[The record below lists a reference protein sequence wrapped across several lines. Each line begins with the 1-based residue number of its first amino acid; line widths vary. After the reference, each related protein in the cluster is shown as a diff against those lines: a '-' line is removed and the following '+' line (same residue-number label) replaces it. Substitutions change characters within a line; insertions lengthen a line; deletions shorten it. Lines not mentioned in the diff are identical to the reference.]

1 MHFSPSLTR
10 RFSLASAAGL
20 AAATAVAPAA
30 KAQGNIDVD
39 ILNLALNLEYLEAEF
54 YLRAAFGAGLADADI
69 GGTGTLG
76 AVTGGTQVAFT
87 TPAIRDYAIEIAEDE
102 RNHVQFLRKA
112 LGSAAVARPKIDLAA
127 SFTNAARAA
136 GLIGPSDTFNPF
148 ANENAFLL
156 ASFIFED
163 VGVTAYK
170 GAAPLITDKGILE
183 AAAGILAVEAYHAGE
198 IRLLL
203 FQRGL
208 FVEAQKISDLRDA
221 ADGPGE
227 KDQGVRR
234 GGRANIVPT
243 DRNGLAYS
251 RSVSEVLNIVYLGGA
266 DANFGFFPDRLNGTF
281 N

>member
-10 RFSLASAAGL
+10 RFSLAGAAGL
-20 AAATAVAPAA
+20 AAATAVAPSA

-54 YLRAAFGAGLADADI
+54 YLRAAFGVGLADADI

-76 AVTGGTQVAFT
+76 AVTGGTQVTFT

-136 GLIGPSDTFNPF
+136 GLVGPSDTFNPF
-148 ANENAFLL
+148 ANETAFLL
-156 ASFIFED
+156 GAFIFED

-170 GAAPLITDKGILE
+170 GAAPLITDKGVLE

-208 FVEAQKISDLRDA
+208 FLEAQKISDLRDG
-221 ADGPGE
+221 ADGPGD

-234 GGRANIVPT
+234 AGRANIVPT